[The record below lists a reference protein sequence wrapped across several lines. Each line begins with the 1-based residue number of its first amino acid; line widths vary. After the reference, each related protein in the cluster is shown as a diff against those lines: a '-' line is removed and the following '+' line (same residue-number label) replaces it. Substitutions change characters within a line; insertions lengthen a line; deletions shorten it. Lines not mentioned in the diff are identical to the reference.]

1 MPRRTPGV
9 QPTHAGV
16 PRSSRAAG
24 TSRTIS
30 GLVGAAQHDAELARM
45 WHERVYLPTRTV
57 TVERIR
63 RAQAGGRLP
72 DIDPQILADLLAA
85 PIWFRFLL
93 AGGDPS
99 PEHADAVFQAVL
111 R

>member
-1 MPRRTPGV
+1 
-9 QPTHAGV
+9 
-16 PRSSRAAG
+16 
-24 TSRTIS
+24 
-30 GLVGAAQHDAELARM
+30 M